1 MYRTK
6 SNQIQFKD
14 KIHLRKDL
22 MMVNDHI
29 WWRYNLKIVLRLTL
43 LARAR
48 ASIRVLTEDC
58 KEKNLSAEG
67 NIYLG
72 QIQ

>member
-1 MYRTK
+1 
-6 SNQIQFKD
+6 
-14 KIHLRKDL
+14 
-22 MMVNDHI
+22 MMVNDHKYGG
-29 WWRYNLKIVLRLTL
+29 YNLEIVLRLTL

>member
-1 MYRTK
+1 
-6 SNQIQFKD
+6 
-14 KIHLRKDL
+14 

-29 WWRYNLKIVLRLTL
+29 WWRLQSEDCIEVDIIGTG
-43 LARAR
+43 AGE
-48 ASIRVLTEDC
+48 RVLTEDC